1 MERYPEKSRASDG
14 ETVIWSGS
22 SETKRRMLP
31 IQKDKSVGMSNCP
44 MALDEAKETDG
55 EGKSG
60 DHGSSLSL
68 SGATI
73 QVESDSTGGSSAVL
87 STRSSGLQ
95 SSGRQEGVDDL
106 YRQSNNDRSVFHSN
120 SDDSRCWAKLD
131 LHAGHHLPAT
141 RRRSSKSW
149 PSCIRPS

>member
-1 MERYPEKSRASDG
+1 
-14 ETVIWSGS
+14 
-22 SETKRRMLP
+22 MLP
-31 IQKDKSVGMSNCP
+31 IQKDESVGVSKRS
-44 MALDEAKETDG
+44 MALDQAKEPDG

-60 DHGSSLSL
+60 DHGSSLGL

-73 QVESDSTGGSSAVL
+73 EVESDSTGGSGAVL
-87 STRSSGLQ
+87 STGPSGLQ

-106 YRQSNNDRSVFHSN
+106 YRQSNNDRSVFHSD
-120 SDDSRCWAKLD
+120 SDDFRCWAKLD
-131 LHAGHHLPAT
+131 LHARHHLPAT

>member
-1 MERYPEKSRASDG
+1 MERYPKRSRSSDG

-31 IQKDKSVGMSNCP
+31 IQKDESVGMSKCSL
-44 MALDEAKETDG
+44 ALDEAKETNG

-60 DHGSSLSL
+60 DHGSSLGL

-73 QVESDSTGGSSAVL
+73 EVESDSTGGSGAVL
-87 STRSSGLQ
+87 STGTSGLQ

-106 YRQSNNDRSVFHSN
+106 YRQSNNDRSVFTTTTS
-120 SDDSRCWAKLD
+120 AV
-131 LHAGHHLPAT
+131 G
-141 RRRSSKSW
+141 
-149 PSCIRPS
+149 PS